1 VYDVTPEGNWEGHN
15 ILHRSKT
22 YAQDAALFKLSEA
35 ELRQRLGEAKKKLFG
50 VRSERVWPGRDEKTL
65 TSWNGLMIAAFAQA
79 AQVLDNPAY
88 AEAATRAADF
98 ILRRMRG
105 PDGRL
110 FRTYSSG
117 SEPKLN
123 AYLEDYAFLLDGLV
137 SLYEATFE
145 VRWVQSALDIA
156 TVMIDQFWDPAQGGF
171 FFTGREHEQLLTRT
185 KDLQDNAIP

>member
-123 AYLEDYAFLLDGLV
+123 AYLEVYAFLLDALV

-156 TVMIDQFWDPAQGGF
+156 TVMIDQFWDPAQGG
-171 FFTGREHEQLLTRT
+171 
-185 KDLQDNAIP
+185 